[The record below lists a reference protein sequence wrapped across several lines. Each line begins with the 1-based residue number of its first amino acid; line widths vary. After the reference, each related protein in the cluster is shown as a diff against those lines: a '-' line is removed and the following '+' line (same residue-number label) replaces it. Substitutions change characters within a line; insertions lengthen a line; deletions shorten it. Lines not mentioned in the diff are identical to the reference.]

1 MSSAKKACICAIC
14 VALCYG
20 LPMAFHSLSLGSAL
34 SPMHLPILLCGLVC
48 GWHYGAICGIAGP
61 VLSSLLSSMPPAI
74 KLIYMVPELCVYG
87 LTCGLLMKLI
97 RTGRSWADLY
107 LSLIP
112 ALLLGRIAGGI
123 ARALFY
129 LFTAQGYSMAIWASG
144 YLVGGIPAII
154 LHLIVLPPLILAL
167 TQSRI
172 ISARYPKVKRTAP

>member
-1 MSSAKKACICAIC
+1 MSSAKKVCICAIC

-20 LPMAFHSLSLGSAL
+20 LPMAFHGLSLGSAL
-34 SPMHLPILLCGLVC
+34 SPMHLPVLLCGLVC

-87 LTCGLLMKLI
+87 LVCGLVMRII
-97 RTGRSWADLY
+97 RTGWNWVDLY

-112 ALLLGRIAGGI
+112 AILLGRVAGGI

-129 LFTAQGYSMAIWASG
+129 LSTAQEYSIAIWASG

-154 LHLIVLPPLILAL
+154 LQLIVLPPLVLILA
-167 TQSRI
+167 QSRI
-172 ISARYPKVKRTAP
+172 IPLRYPTTKHTVP